1 MKLNWAERVLVNSP
15 GRRLALHFI
24 MRWVKATG
32 RLRPGARLLELGCGP
47 GAGAR
52 LMLREFRPASLQVL
66 DLDPDM
72 VARAK
77 ECLKPERDSRV
88 SLYVGDATHLPCR
101 DGDLDGV
108 FALGVLHHVP
118 RWREA
123 LKEIAR
129 VLRPGGVYV
138 LEEFYPPLY
147 LNFLARRLFRHPEED
162 RFESTDL
169 HRALTA
175 AGFSVKKAMEM
186 KKLGLLAVAV
196 KETC

>member
-1 MKLNWAERVLVNSP
+1 MKLNRVERLLVNSP
-15 GRRLALHFI
+15 ARLLAQHFI

-32 RLRPGARLLELGCGP
+32 RLKPGARLLEVGCGR

-52 LMLREFRPASLQVL
+52 LMLRGFQPARLAVL
-66 DLDPDM
+66 DLDHDM
-72 VARAK
+72 VVRARAH
-77 ECLKPERDSRV
+77 LKPELDGRV
-88 SLYVGDATHLPCR
+88 SLYVGDATRLPYR
-101 DGDLDGV
+101 DGSLDGV

-162 RFESTDL
+162 RFESPDL
-169 HRALTA
+169 HRALKA
-175 AGFSVKKAMEM
+175 AGFSVKKAMEV
-186 KKLGLLAVAV
+186 KKLGLLAMAV
-196 KETC
+196 KENF

>member
-1 MKLNWAERVLVNSP
+1 MKLNWAERCLVNSP
-15 GRRLALHFI
+15 VRLLAQHFI
-24 MRWVKATG
+24 MRWVRKSGA
-32 RLRPGARLLELGCGP
+32 LRPGGRLLEVGCGR

-52 LMLREFRPASLQVL
+52 LILREFQPAQLAVL
-66 DLDPDM
+66 DLDRDM
-72 VARAK
+72 VGKARAH
-77 ECLKPERDSRV
+77 LRPELDGRV
-88 SLYVGDATHLPCR
+88 SVYVGDATHLPYR
-101 DGDLDGV
+101 EGLLDGV

-138 LEEFYPPLY
+138 VEEFYPPLY

-162 RFESTDL
+162 RFDSPEL
-169 HRALTA
+169 HRALKG
-175 AGFSVKKAMEM
+175 AGFTLTESLEA

-196 KETC
+196 KEG